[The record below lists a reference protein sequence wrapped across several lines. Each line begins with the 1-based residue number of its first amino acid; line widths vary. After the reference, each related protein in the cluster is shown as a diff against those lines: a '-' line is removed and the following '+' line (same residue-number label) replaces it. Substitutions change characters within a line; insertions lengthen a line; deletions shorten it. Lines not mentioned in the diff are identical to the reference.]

1 MRSGVMNKKVKE
13 YLKNLG
19 LDMSLYNG
27 YFITDTRIVAKIDKT
42 IVHIALN
49 FRGHR
54 AYIVGN
60 R

>member
-1 MRSGVMNKKVKE
+1 MNKKVKE

>member
-1 MRSGVMNKKVKE
+1 MDKKVID
-13 YLKNLG
+13 YLKDLG
-19 LDMSLYNG
+19 LDTSLYDG
-27 YFITDTRIVAKIDKT
+27 YFMTDTRIVAKIDKT